1 METKATGKRAPRT
14 PAVAFASVAGLIVV
28 VVALMLFRGHETL
41 DEAQARVLEALRQQD
56 AATLFRYAPRKEVEI
71 LDLNPG
77 KVEGLLRAVWR
88 SRVRDAQPVG
98 LPEITRYPATKAL
111 ASAQTWRRGDGSEFV
126 VGIMLAETD
135 EGITLS
141 ALTDTILLNSLLSVW
156 DTRKGQLT
164 GSAKISLIAEQLHDS
179 MGSLASSGLDA
190 VVRARG
196 SEMSLERVTW
206 EEYLGKLRDLADE
219 AARRQRAARGPG

>member
-1 METKATGKRAPRT
+1 MKRRVLRACL
-14 PAVAFASVAGLIVV
+14 GVV
-28 VVALMLFRGHETL
+28 GVVAILFVAVILFRGRETL
-41 DEAQARVLEALRQQD
+41 DEAQARVIEALRQED
-56 AATLFRYAPRKEVEI
+56 AATLLRYAPREEVEL
-71 LDLNPG
+71 LDLNQE
-77 KVEGLLRAVWR
+77 KVRGLLRAAWSTR
-88 SRVRDAQPVG
+88 AGDAQPVG
-98 LPEITRYPATKAL
+98 RPKITRYPATEAL

-126 VGIMLAETD
+126 VGILLAETD

-164 GSAKISLIAEQLHDS
+164 GSAKVSLIAEELHDS

-219 AARRQRAARGPG
+219 AARRESAARGPG